1 MKDIP
6 IFTTEYG
13 VASLIFKEIPYRQAA
28 YVRIQD
34 AQPGM
39 LEELLTECVTF
50 CRMVGAEHIYAAGHE
65 GLEVYPLYTAVW
77 EMRADAW
84 VDRDKLENLFPVTE
98 ATISRWRSL
107 MNERM
112 KDVDNAATLTARD
125 EKRIL
130 ESGGAYFIHRSG
142 ELLGLGWLEEDC
154 INAIASVKPGMGQ
167 HVAHTLMSVVE
178 GTPLRL
184 EVASTNEK
192 AIRLYE
198 KLGFLRTGEISRWY
212 KIL

>member
-6 IFTTEYG
+6 IFTTDYG
-13 VASLIFKEIPYRQAA
+13 VASLIFKEIPYRQTA

-34 AQPGM
+34 VQPGM
-39 LEELLTECVTF
+39 LEPLLEECVGF
-50 CRMVGAEHIYAAGHE
+50 CRMVGAEHIYATGHE
-65 GLEVYPLYTAVW
+65 GLEAYPLYTALW

-84 VDRDKLENLFPVTE
+84 VDREKLENLFPVTD
-98 ATISRWRSL
+98 ATVSRWRSL

-112 KDVDNAATLTARD
+112 KGVDNAATLTAQD

-130 ESGGAYFIHRSG
+130 ESGGAYFVHRSG
-142 ELLGLGWLEEDC
+142 ELLGLGWLEQDK
-154 INAIASVKPGMGQ
+154 ILAIASVKPGMGQ

-178 GTPLRL
+178 GASLRL

-192 AIRLYE
+192 ALRLYE
-198 KLGFLRTGEISRWY
+198 KLGFLKTGEISRWY